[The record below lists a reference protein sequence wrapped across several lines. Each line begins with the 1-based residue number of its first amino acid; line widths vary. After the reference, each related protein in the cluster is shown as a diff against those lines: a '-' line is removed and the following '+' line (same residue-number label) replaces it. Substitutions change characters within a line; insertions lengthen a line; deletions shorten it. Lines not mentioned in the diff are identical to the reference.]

1 MRITKAEVI
10 AISITGAILLLV
22 VGIFIGRST
31 VSNAVVVQAAS
42 PEPSELV
49 ETTDSVEISESEIP
63 AVFSVEEPAREVSV
77 QDESLLEVTSQQSDS
92 GKLDIN
98 AATALELESLPG
110 IGEVLAQRIVAY
122 REENGSFTAVE
133 ELMNVEGIGDK
144 KFEALENLV
153 EVGKNNENTG
163 S

>member
-31 VSNAVVVQAAS
+31 TSHAVVVQAAS

-49 ETTDSVEISESEIP
+49 ETGDSSEMSESEIP
-63 AVFSVEEPAREVSV
+63 AVFVPEESAVVGSV
-77 QDESLLEVTSQQSDS
+77 QEESLLEESAQQSNS

-98 AATALELESLPG
+98 TATALELETLPG
-110 IGEVLAQRIVAY
+110 IGEVLALRIVAY
-122 REENGSFTAVE
+122 REENGGFTAAE
-133 ELMNVEGIGDK
+133 ELMNVEGIGEK

-153 EVGKNNENTG
+153 EVGKYNENIG

>member
-144 KFEALENLV
+144 KFEALEYLV